1 MCLHDAKV
9 VIFEASLES
18 LGLVLK
24 LSKIITNNFYFCL
37 LKNKQLHRM
46 ENWIIR
52 KIEKRDNAAV
62 AQLIRAVFDE
72 LNIPKVGTAYADP
85 YLDLMFEEYNKPKSV
100 YYVVENNGK
109 ILGSAGV
116 APLENEVES
125 ICELQKMY
133 FMPETR
139 GRGIG
144 AQVMNVCLQ
153 SAKDFGFESCYLETM
168 PFMHDAQKLYKK
180 VGFEYIDA
188 PMGST
193 GHVSCP
199 VWMLKKL

>member
-1 MCLHDAKV
+1 
-9 VIFEASLES
+9 
-18 LGLVLK
+18 
-24 LSKIITNNFYFCL
+24 
-37 LKNKQLHRM
+37 M

-52 KIEKRDNAAV
+52 KIEAKDNTAV

-85 YLDLMFEEYNKPKSV
+85 YLDFMFEEYSKPRSV
-100 YYVVENNGK
+100 YFVVEKNDK
-109 ILGSAGV
+109 IIGGAGI
-116 APLENEVES
+116 APLENEVATL
-125 ICELQKMY
+125 CELQKMY
-133 FMPETR
+133 FLPEAR

-144 AQVMNVCLQ
+144 SQMMALCLQ
-153 SAKDFGFESCYLETM
+153 AAKEYDFYNCYLETM

-180 VGFEYIDA
+180 VGFEYICS

-199 VWMLKKL
+199 VWMLKDLS